1 MQAAP
6 KPINEAARLRSLS
19 EYRILGTKPEKAFDN
34 ITRMASEICQSPIA
48 LISLVDEKRQWFKS
62 KVGLEASETN
72 RDISF
77 CAHTILDSKPLV
89 VEDVILSSAAA
100 IRSPLAS
107 ISWKWMPSC
116 CPLGTGVAKGV
127 EAQLTRT

>member
-62 KVGLEASETN
+62 KVGLEASET
-72 RDISF
+72 DINHHQF
-77 CAHTILDSKPLV
+77 RTAA
-89 VEDVILSSAAA
+89 VIEWRRWSGWQMERTAEKQF
-100 IRSPLAS
+100 RK
-107 ISWKWMPSC
+107 KW
-116 CPLGTGVAKGV
+116 A
-127 EAQLTRT
+127 

>member
-19 EYRILGTKPEKAFDN
+19 EYRILGTKPEQAFDN

-62 KVGLEASETN
+62 KVGLEASETE

-77 CAHTILDSKPLV
+77 CCLLYTSPSPRDRSVSRMP
-89 VEDVILSSAAA
+89 SSA
-100 IRSPLAS
+100 
-107 ISWKWMPSC
+107 
-116 CPLGTGVAKGV
+116 
-127 EAQLTRT
+127 

>member
-6 KPINEAARLRSLS
+6 KPNNEAARLRSLS
-19 EYRILGTKPEKAFDN
+19 EYRILGTKPEQAFDN

-62 KVGLEASETN
+62 KVGLEASETD

-89 VEDVILSSAAA
+89 VEDALFHEKF
-100 IRSPLAS
+100 RDNPL
-107 ISWKWMPSC
+107 
-116 CPLGTGVAKGV
+116 V
-127 EAQLTRT
+127 